1 MSRRLLS
8 AVLVLLSGHAFAALP
23 THAERPPLD
32 AFLSRT
38 DSRPLP
44 DARGFSP
51 VGRAAWAAGH
61 VSSTEPRY
69 GVPTFFWSSRP
80 AQGTRTFRAMGLSPE
95 QAARRYLFAHAE
107 LYRGEP
113 SRWAEARV
121 TQVHDLHDGGAVI
134 VGFQQTIDGVRVFR
148 DELKVVMTPSLELV
162 ALAGYL
168 TPEVKPLGA
177 FHLSAESALAAAY
190 QDLTGRGLEP
200 QHLKAVDV
208 KDGYQRFALEGESEL
223 ARVRPTWFP
232 VPNGLEPGL
241 YVELDL
247 AVGETD
253 HDAYSFVVSAVDG
266 RLLYRKNLTA
276 FDAYTYRVWADSTAL
291 AMPMDGPQGNAGTPH
306 QTGTPNGF
314 DPGYVPQTTVT
325 LQNGPISTN
334 DPWLPT
340 GATETNGNNAFAY
353 VDAVRPNGYGTGDL
367 VPTTTAANTFDRT
380 YDTAQNPNV
389 NADQR
394 LAAATQLFYDV
405 NFFHDWYY
413 DVGFNEASGNAQLS
427 NLGRG
432 GAGGDQLRAEAQDYS
447 GRNNANMSTPSD
459 GASPRMQMYIFDGTS
474 SGGVTLNTTPAQT
487 LTVNVATFG
496 PQAYNVT
503 GEIVLVDDG
512 STSGGGT
519 TSDGCSATFVNQ
531 VAGKIA
537 LIDRGVCTFL
547 SKVQNAQA
555 NGALGVIIADNQT
568 SSNPPTLSGS
578 GSTTIPA
585 VSVTRATGQSL
596 RGMPAG
602 TTVTLTRTATVD
614 RDGTLDN
621 AIVAH
626 EWGHYISNRLIGDG
640 NGISNLQAV
649 GMGEGWGDFHA
660 ILLTVKAEDAMLPN
674 NANWGG
680 VYGMAGYTS
689 FAQDPNGYYFG
700 IRRVPYSTDMTK
712 NGLTFKHIQ
721 DNVALPA
728 SVPTAF
734 GQNGRSNSE
743 VHNTGEVWAT
753 MLWECYA
760 GLLRDPRL
768 TFEQARDRMRGYLVA
783 GYKATPLMPTFVDA
797 RDALLAVAAAR
808 DIADY
813 AVLWTA
819 FAKRGIGMLAVAPD
833 RDAAGNRP
841 VVESFD
847 VGNALAITD
856 VTLDDT
862 VRSCDMD
869 GQLDAREDGYL
880 SITIKNIGVGML
892 TQSAVTVSS
901 TTPAITFPDGPTV
914 QVPATSP
921 FAKVTVKVKVAAQD
935 MIGIT
940 AGQFEVSV
948 ADPSLVVPGPVK
960 RTALF
965 RLNYDVKP
973 NGTATDD
980 VEAPTSLWTSASD
993 PNGNTGSNWRIFQ
1006 ASATDHY
1013 WFGPNPA
1020 SPADTW
1026 LISPTLS
1033 VGQQPFG
1040 ITFKHRYD
1048 FEKDAQTG
1056 ENYDGAV
1063 LEISTDD
1070 GATWTDIGAQAMP
1083 GYSGTLGAQ
1092 GSNPLRGQRA
1102 YVGRSPGYPA
1112 FNTET
1117 VNLGRT
1123 YAGQSVRLRFRIGS
1137 DDAAAA
1143 KGWEVD
1149 DITFSGI
1156 TNTPFTTVVG
1166 DPNTCTNRAPTAT
1179 LGPDQEVNEGSQ
1191 VTLAAT
1197 VSDPDG
1203 DQVTQTWTQTSGPA
1217 VTIVSNGFTAPLV
1230 VADTPLTFE
1239 LTVSDGRAVVG
1250 PFTHTVLVKNT
1261 NRAPTASLPAVIEVT
1276 EGNIVNVLGT
1286 GADPDGDVLTYEWT
1300 QVGGPAVTLDV
1311 SYGDRAGFVAPMVDA
1326 DTIITLELVV
1336 RDLEVASAPARV
1348 EVVVKN
1354 KVETMTEEP
1363 VDPKKPGCGCTTGL
1377 DAGAAGLLALVALL
1391 RARRRR

>member
-1 MSRRLLS
+1 MSRWMLS
-8 AVLVLLSGHAFAALP
+8 AGLVLVTAHAFAAMP

-38 DSRPLP
+38 EVKSLP

-51 VGRAAWAAGH
+51 GARAAFAAGH

-80 AQGTRTFRAMGLSPE
+80 APGARTFRAMGLSPE
-95 QAARRYLFAHAE
+95 QAARRFLFSHAE
-107 LYRGEP
+107 LYRAEP
-113 SRWAEARV
+113 SRWAEAKV
-121 TQVHDLHDGGAVI
+121 TGVHDLRDGGAVI
-134 VGFQQTIDGVRVFR
+134 VSFQQQPGGVRVFR
-148 DELKVVMTPSLELV
+148 DELRVVMTGELELV

-168 TPEVKPLGA
+168 TPEVKARGDFALT
-177 FHLSAESALAAAY
+177 SESALAVAF

-200 QHLKAVDV
+200 QQLKPVDV
-208 KDGYQRFALEGESEL
+208 KDGYQRFALESEPEL

-232 VPNGLEPGL
+232 GLEPGL

-247 AVGETD
+247 AVGATD

-276 FDAYTYRVWADSTAL
+276 FDAYTYKVWADNTAL

-306 QTGTPNGF
+306 LAGIPNGY
-314 DPGYVPQTTVT
+314 DPGLVPQSTVT
-325 LQNGPISTN
+325 LQSGPISTN
-334 DPWLPT
+334 DPWLPN

-353 VDAVRPNGYGTGDL
+353 VDAARPNGYGTGDL
-367 VPTTTAANTFDRT
+367 VPTTTGPNAFDRT
-380 YDTAQNPNV
+380 FDTAQNPNA

-474 SGGVTLNTTPAQT
+474 SGGVTLNTTPAQP
-487 LTVNVATFG
+487 LTINVATFG

-503 GEIVLVDDG
+503 AELVLVDDG
-512 STSGGGT
+512 SSSGGGT
-519 TSDGCSATFVNQ
+519 ASDGCQPAYVNS

-555 NGALGVIIADNQT
+555 NGAVGVIIADNQS

-585 VSVTRATGQSL
+585 VSVTRSTGMSL
-596 RGMPAG
+596 RSMPTG
-602 TTVTLTRTATVD
+602 TTVTLVRTATVD

-640 NGISNLQAV
+640 NGISSLQAV

-660 ILLTVKAEDAMLPN
+660 ILLAVKADDAQVPS
-674 NANWGG
+674 NANFSG

-689 FAQDPNGYYFG
+689 FAQDPNGYYYG
-700 IRRVPYSTDMTK
+700 IRRVPYSTDLAK

-721 DNVALPA
+721 DNIALPA
-728 SVPTAF
+728 NVPTAF
-734 GQNGRSNSE
+734 GQSGRSNSE
-743 VHNTGEVWAT
+743 SHNTGEVWAT

-760 GLLRDPRL
+760 ALLRDPRL
-768 TFEQARDRMRGYLVA
+768 TFDQARDRMRGYLVA
-783 GYKATPLMPTFVDA
+783 AYKATPLMPTFVDA
-797 RDALLAVAAAR
+797 RDAILAVAAAR
-808 DIADY
+808 DTADY
-813 AVLWTA
+813 AAFWTA

-847 VGNALAITD
+847 VGNALAVTD

-869 GQLDAREDGYL
+869 GQLDALEDGFL
-880 SITIKNIGVGML
+880 NVTIKNIGVGML
-892 TQSAVTVSS
+892 TQSQVTVSS
-901 TTPAITFPDGPTV
+901 TTPGIVFPDGPTV
-914 QVPATSP
+914 QLPALAP
-921 FAKVTVKVKVAAQD
+921 FAKATVKVKVAAQD
-935 MIGIT
+935 MIGVT
-940 AGQFEVSV
+940 AGAFEVSV

-960 RTALF
+960 RAALF
-965 RLNYDVKP
+965 RLNYDVKAD
-973 NGTATDD
+973 GTATDD
-980 VEAPTSLWTSASD
+980 VEAPMSLWTSASD
-993 PNGNTGSNWRIFQ
+993 PNGNTGSNWRVFQ
-1006 ASATDHY
+1006 ASATEHY

-1026 LISPTLS
+1026 LTSPALN
-1033 VGQQPFG
+1033 VGPQPLV

-1056 ENYDGAV
+1056 ENYDGSV
-1063 LEISTDD
+1063 LELSTD
-1070 GATWTDIGAQAMP
+1070 GTTWTDIGAQAMP
-1083 GYSGTLGAQ
+1083 GYSGSLGAQ

-1102 YVGRSPGYPA
+1102 YVGRSPGYPT

-1117 VNLGRT
+1117 VNLGTT
-1123 YAGQSVRLRFRIGS
+1123 YAGQTVQLRFRIGS

-1149 DITFSGI
+1149 DISFTGI

-1179 LGPDQEVNEGSQ
+1179 VGPDQEVNEGSQ
-1191 VTLAAT
+1191 VTLLAT
-1197 VSDPDG
+1197 ASDPDG
-1203 DQVTQTWTQTSGPA
+1203 DQVTQTWTQKSGPA
-1217 VTIVSNGFTAPLV
+1217 VTLSAGAFTAPLV

-1239 LTVSDGRAVVG
+1239 LTVTDGRAVAG
-1250 PFTHTVLVKNT
+1250 PFLHTVLVKNT
-1261 NRAPTASLPAVIEVT
+1261 NRAPSASLPAVIEVA

-1286 GADPDGDVLTYEWT
+1286 GSDPDGDVLTFEWT
-1300 QVGGPAVTLDV
+1300 QVDGPAVTLDV
-1311 SYGDRAGFVAPMVDA
+1311 SAGDRVGFVAPSVDA
-1326 DTIITLELVV
+1326 DTVITLELVV

-1354 KVETMTEEP
+1354 QVPMT
-1363 VDPKKPGCGCTTGL
+1363 VDPVNPTKPGCGCSSGL
-1377 DAGAAGLLALVALL
+1377 DAGALGLLSLVALL